1 MPSYIILNSKAS
13 HDYQGSRKQNALKK
27 ALHLFHYKSVSSARM
42 YSPRSAWKK
51 WEKIK
56 SANFICQSAVQ
67 ILHLVECNNVH
78 GVRVPALRGGF
89 CSHPKPNGQVSHAV
103 HDHTL
108 VPEEGRDLKGSNLQK
123 CLLWSVL
130 RDPAQPTF
138 HNVMPIQEL
147 LLCRSFH
154 PDLREKF

>member
-89 CSHPKPNGQVSHAV
+89 CCHPKPNGQVSHAV

-108 VPEEGRDLKGSNLQK
+108 VPEKGKNWRDQIFKNTYFGVF
-123 CLLWSVL
+123 SVIL
-130 RDPAQPTF
+130 PNPLF
-138 HNVMPIQEL
+138 IM
-147 LLCRSFH
+147 
-154 PDLREKF
+154 